1 MFNNKIKGYLSLISS
16 VLIHLLIG
24 NLFSFANLI
33 PYYQSFLYYKHN
45 NTEVI
50 SLMQLYFIA
59 PIGIFVHNTFP
70 SFMGIVDKKVGIR
83 VLTFF
88 ATASLYFSQLI
99 IYFSIEYYLLLIS
112 YALYGL
118 AASATYFQTLRNCQ
132 KYFPHKKDLISGIV
146 FSSFGLSSFIFTS
159 IADHIINPDNIS
171 KEGKYYSKE
180 ISFRFLKYIK
190 VFIFCIV
197 ILGSIS
203 SILCFPFEE
212 ENKINLNSEQDKE
225 VIDTENNID
234 EKKEKLITQSQ
245 HIPLK
250 KIILSLEFV
259 KCLSIAGCTLIFGFL
274 LTNTYRNFGI
284 EKNLD
289 ENGMHTLS
297 KVYTLLNTFSR
308 LIWGIICDKFKFK
321 IPYLIIV
328 INQII
333 CGCLIYF
340 SSDKLYTY
348 FIVVCLAVLSY
359 AGHIILFP
367 NFIHTKFGV
376 ENSVIL
382 LGICGIFAG
391 ISSLIGPILT
401 YFINDL
407 EDYLITYL
415 LGVAPSVVS
424 LILTILIKTESIDKN
439 VDKLI
444 TSKIEE
450 NEDDKLVDRFT
461 YASEKNEGN

>member
-118 AASATYFQTLRNCQ
+118 AASATYFQTLRNCW

-212 ENKINLNSEQDKE
+212 ENKINLNNEQDKE

-367 NFIHTKFGV
+367 NLIHTKFGV

-450 NEDDKLVDRFT
+450 NENDKLVDRFKF
-461 YASEKNEGN
+461 ANEKNEGN

>member
-118 AASATYFQTLRNCQ
+118 AASATYFQTLRNCW

-234 EKKEKLITQSQ
+234 EKKEILLTQSQ
-245 HIPLK
+245 HI
-250 KIILSLEFV
+250 
-259 KCLSIAGCTLIFGFL
+259 
-274 LTNTYRNFGI
+274 
-284 EKNLD
+284 
-289 ENGMHTLS
+289 
-297 KVYTLLNTFSR
+297 
-308 LIWGIICDKFKFK
+308 
-321 IPYLIIV
+321 
-328 INQII
+328 
-333 CGCLIYF
+333 
-340 SSDKLYTY
+340 
-348 FIVVCLAVLSY
+348 
-359 AGHIILFP
+359 
-367 NFIHTKFGV
+367 
-376 ENSVIL
+376 
-382 LGICGIFAG
+382 
-391 ISSLIGPILT
+391 SLIKKNYTFIRICKMLINCRM
-401 YFINDL
+401 YSYVWIFIN
-407 EDYLITYL
+407 
-415 LGVAPSVVS
+415 
-424 LILTILIKTESIDKN
+424 
-439 VDKLI
+439 
-444 TSKIEE
+444 
-450 NEDDKLVDRFT
+450 
-461 YASEKNEGN
+461 

>member
-24 NLFSFANLI
+24 NLFTFANLI

-118 AASATYFQTLRNCQ
+118 AASATYFQTLRNCW

-159 IADHIINPDNIS
+159 IAGHIINPDNIS

-190 VFIFCIV
+190 V
-197 ILGSIS
+197 
-203 SILCFPFEE
+203 
-212 ENKINLNSEQDKE
+212 
-225 VIDTENNID
+225 
-234 EKKEKLITQSQ
+234 
-245 HIPLK
+245 
-250 KIILSLEFV
+250 
-259 KCLSIAGCTLIFGFL
+259 
-274 LTNTYRNFGI
+274 
-284 EKNLD
+284 
-289 ENGMHTLS
+289 
-297 KVYTLLNTFSR
+297 
-308 LIWGIICDKFKFK
+308 
-321 IPYLIIV
+321 
-328 INQII
+328 
-333 CGCLIYF
+333 
-340 SSDKLYTY
+340 
-348 FIVVCLAVLSY
+348 
-359 AGHIILFP
+359 
-367 NFIHTKFGV
+367 
-376 ENSVIL
+376 
-382 LGICGIFAG
+382 
-391 ISSLIGPILT
+391 
-401 YFINDL
+401 
-407 EDYLITYL
+407 
-415 LGVAPSVVS
+415 
-424 LILTILIKTESIDKN
+424 
-439 VDKLI
+439 
-444 TSKIEE
+444 
-450 NEDDKLVDRFT
+450 
-461 YASEKNEGN
+461 

>member
-1 MFNNKIKGYLSLISS
+1 
-16 VLIHLLIG
+16 
-24 NLFSFANLI
+24 
-33 PYYQSFLYYKHN
+33 
-45 NTEVI
+45 
-50 SLMQLYFIA
+50 
-59 PIGIFVHNTFP
+59 
-70 SFMGIVDKKVGIR
+70 
-83 VLTFF
+83 
-88 ATASLYFSQLI
+88 
-99 IYFSIEYYLLLIS
+99 
-112 YALYGL
+112 
-118 AASATYFQTLRNCQ
+118 
-132 KYFPHKKDLISGIV
+132 
-146 FSSFGLSSFIFTS
+146 
-159 IADHIINPDNIS
+159 
-171 KEGKYYSKE
+171 
-180 ISFRFLKYIK
+180 
-190 VFIFCIV
+190 
-197 ILGSIS
+197 
-203 SILCFPFEE
+203 
-212 ENKINLNSEQDKE
+212 
-225 VIDTENNID
+225 
-234 EKKEKLITQSQ
+234 
-245 HIPLK
+245 
-250 KIILSLEFV
+250 
-259 KCLSIAGCTLIFGFL
+259 
-274 LTNTYRNFGI
+274 
-284 EKNLD
+284 
-289 ENGMHTLS
+289 MHTLS

-367 NFIHTKFGV
+367 NLIHTKFGV

-450 NEDDKLVDRFT
+450 NEDNKLIDRFT
-461 YASEKNEGN
+461 FASEKNEGN

>member
-59 PIGIFVHNTFP
+59 PTGIFVHNTFP

-118 AASATYFQTLRNCQ
+118 AASATYFQTLRNCW

-367 NFIHTKFGV
+367 NLIHTKFGV

-439 VDKLI
+439 VDKISFLI
-444 TSKIEE
+444 FNYKYIYHL
-450 NEDDKLVDRFT
+450 N
-461 YASEKNEGN
+461 Y

>member
-118 AASATYFQTLRNCQ
+118 AASATYFQTLRNCW

-234 EKKEKLITQSQ
+234 EKKEILLTQSQ
-245 HIPLK
+245 HIPL
-250 KIILSLEFV
+250 
-259 KCLSIAGCTLIFGFL
+259 IFRF
-274 LTNTYRNFGI
+274 
-284 EKNLD
+284 
-289 ENGMHTLS
+289 
-297 KVYTLLNTFSR
+297 
-308 LIWGIICDKFKFK
+308 
-321 IPYLIIV
+321 
-328 INQII
+328 
-333 CGCLIYF
+333 
-340 SSDKLYTY
+340 
-348 FIVVCLAVLSY
+348 
-359 AGHIILFP
+359 
-367 NFIHTKFGV
+367 NFI
-376 ENSVIL
+376 
-382 LGICGIFAG
+382 
-391 ISSLIGPILT
+391 
-401 YFINDL
+401 
-407 EDYLITYL
+407 
-415 LGVAPSVVS
+415 
-424 LILTILIKTESIDKN
+424 
-439 VDKLI
+439 
-444 TSKIEE
+444 
-450 NEDDKLVDRFT
+450 
-461 YASEKNEGN
+461 

>member
-24 NLFSFANLI
+24 DLFSFANLI
-33 PYYQSFLYYKHN
+33 PYYRSFLYYKHN

-118 AASATYFQTLRNCQ
+118 AASATYFQTLRNCW

-367 NFIHTKFGV
+367 NLIHTKFGV

-444 TSKIEE
+444 TR
-450 NEDDKLVDRFT
+450 KLKKMKMINLLIDLHL
-461 YASEKNEGN
+461 